1 MAHVGAIGQI
11 VGAVGAHKRLIEKRR
26 FVTRSPRG
34 VKNGTIG
41 GLGLVESGR
50 NHVHGVLP

>member
-26 FVTRSPRG
+26 FVARSARR
-34 VKNGTIG
+34 VKNRTIG
-41 GLGLVESGR
+41 GIGLIESGR
-50 NHVHGVLP
+50 NDVNGILP